1 MPVPDQPTADDKLGF
16 DQFAVPLATRISA
29 TNRAGTPW
37 TIGVYGEWGSGK
49 TSFLMMV
56 DQALRARGIKPIWF
70 NAWKYVREEN
80 LWSALI
86 ERIITESK
94 LSVPWYRR
102 PWARLRIWW
111 KSIDF
116 RAGAWEV
123 CRKTFVLL
131 FRVALLAV
139 LILMAISLVPVP
151 SNPVANSLAAN
162 PIFSSPVVR
171 VLVALFAG
179 LGAKPDALL
188 KLFDIKL
195 GADLSKFRRS
205 QAHRE
210 QSALLDDFN
219 REFRGV
225 LDVVH
230 ASKPLVVIIDD
241 LDRCLPEQT
250 LQIVETVK
258 LVLDEPGC
266 VFLLAVDREIIEHA
280 IAVKYKDLHAGGRE
294 LGETYFEKVVQ
305 LPYSLPPAAET
316 RVEDFIRSLSDDVD
330 VHDCVPVLRGS
341 PPYNPRRIKRSVQ
354 AFSLLKEFAD
364 GVVPPVLAKL
374 VVIQAQYRQVY
385 RAVVDDHTLLAR
397 LEEAYRTPAVLE
409 RDEPDLVLV
418 EQVKRFSELYPALR
432 SLLSLKISERDTFV
446 GVDME
451 RYVSFVK
458 AVSTVDSTATVAAA
472 SRTDLLL
479 SYAAEDT
486 RWGEWVASQLTGL
499 GAGVS
504 VADPDIG
511 GFEAHSRMI
520 LLVSPA
526 ALTDERTQRSL
537 AAAIAAR
544 LVVVFV
550 MVQRT
555 ELPAS
560 LADQPMTSLL
570 DLDQATARARL
581 ARRLDLPLTEVKTAG
596 AFPGTGSAI
605 DNVPVARLVEV
616 PRPALQRQIEK
627 CFATA
632 AVGRPT
638 ICALVGISGGGKTT
652 LARTYAE
659 AHTSAYEVIW
669 ILRADT
675 LDEDV
680 ARLARALQ
688 VAPEQAIQSLT
699 ARGRWLLVFDG
710 AGSPHTLLDRLPGVG
725 GGDVLITSTDPDWAE
740 YGTVIE
746 VPAMFGDDSLS
757 LLGPGDLDV
766 LRDIARK
773 LGHLPLAL
781 SLAGAYMRQTGAS
794 AVAYRTLLEERGT
807 SLHPELRNVL
817 GPVDSFDRVTSDLL
831 KVLAMTAFP
840 LDREVVLG
848 ILDVDAHSFDNAVR
862 ALHRVSLLSSAGRWL
877 AVHLVVRA
885 LVRDLIH
892 DSFGPDL
899 IDRTL
904 TALRMNPPDGG
915 DGVLPLVEFT
925 TNVKLV
931 VRVAERHDVALRL
944 CADLLVETGRRWL
957 ERGSDER
964 DLAEYALRL
973 QPDHSGAISLLAA
986 VQQRQPAE
994 TVLISLGAD
1003 VDGDQ
1008 TVAKVFCVLQ
1018 EGRSEMAAPGV
1029 VHRYAVYSRRFAH
1042 VDCAQHEERLRYL
1055 VSGAWRPDCALMI
1068 VGADDGVTDQ
1078 GEEQLLVAA
1087 KVGVRAVVFAVVG
1100 PGQDDLLLADLEELA
1115 AELAFEHSAVVR
1127 LTSLDDVR
1135 GLVPVLDHDVPAVR
1149 DRPFLMPVAR
1159 TDVAAGEP
1167 PEFTG
1172 RIVRGQVSVD
1182 DVVELRGQGAGATT
1196 VGVSAIKLADEL
1208 VTTAFAGDLVRV
1220 VLPAPNWHEF
1230 KPVQVV
1236 AAPGTTRMCQEIQA
1250 FLMLPLPPAD
1260 TQLVL
1265 RGVRVDAKLVDLG
1278 SADVP
1283 EGAAL
1288 VALSL
1293 NVPVVLEVGDRFGTD
1308 RGSGVVTRLV
1318 K

>member
-16 DQFAVPLATRISA
+16 DQFAVPLATRIAA

-56 DQALRARGIKPIWF
+56 DKALRARGIKPIWF

-111 KSIDF
+111 KSIEL
-116 RAGAWEV
+116 RAGAWELF
-123 CRKTFVLL
+123 RKTFVLL

-139 LILMAISLVPVP
+139 LILMAISLVPVA
-151 SNPVANSLAAN
+151 SNPVATSLAAN
-162 PIFSSPVVR
+162 PIFGSPVIR
-171 VLVALFAG
+171 VLVGLFAG

-316 RVEDFIRSLSDDVD
+316 RVEDFIRSLSDDDD

-409 RDEPDLVLV
+409 REEPDLVLV

-432 SLLSLKISERDTFV
+432 SLLSLKISELDTFA

-458 AVSTVDSTATVAAA
+458 AVSIVDSTASVAAA
-472 SRTDLLL
+472 PPDRVLL
-479 SYAAEDT
+479 SYAPEDV
-486 RWGEWVASQLTGL
+486 RWGEWVTTQLTGL

-504 VADPDIG
+504 VADPDVAEFG
-511 GFEAHSRMI
+511 AHDRMI

-526 ALTDERTQRSL
+526 ALADERTQRSW

-544 LVVVFV
+544 LAIVLV
-550 MVQRT
+550 MVERT
-555 ELPAS
+555 EIPAS
-560 LADQPMTSLL
+560 FADQPMIMLP

-596 AFPGTGSAI
+596 VFPGSGSAI
-605 DNVPVARLVEV
+605 GNVPVARLVEV
-616 PRPALQRQIEK
+616 PRPALLRQIEK

-652 LARTYAE
+652 LARTYAD

-669 ILRADT
+669 ILRADN

-680 ARLARALQ
+680 ATLARVLQ
-688 VAPEQAIQSLT
+688 VAPEQAIQSLS

-710 AGSPHTLLDRLPGVG
+710 AGSPGTLLDRLPGVG
-725 GGDVLITSTDPDWAE
+725 GGDVLITSTDPDWVE

-746 VPAMFGDDSLS
+746 VAPTFGDDSLS
-757 LLGPGDLDV
+757 LLGPGDRDV

-781 SLAGAYMRQTGAS
+781 SLAGGYMRQTGAS
-794 AVAYRTLLEERGT
+794 AGEYRALLEERGT
-807 SLHPELRNVL
+807 SLHPELRKVL
-817 GPVDSFDRVTSDLL
+817 GPVDSFDSVTSDLL

-840 LDREVVLG
+840 VERDVVLR
-848 ILDVDAHSFDNAVR
+848 ILDVDALSFDNAVR
-862 ALHRVSLLSSAGRWL
+862 ALNRVSLLSSADRGL
-877 AVHLVVRA
+877 AVHLVVSA

-892 DSFGPDL
+892 DNFGPRL
-899 IDRTL
+899 IERTL
-904 TALRMNPPDGG
+904 TALRVNPPDG

-931 VRVAERHDVALRL
+931 VRVAERHGVASRL
-944 CADLLVETGRRWL
+944 CADLLAETGKRWL
-957 ERGSDER
+957 ERGSDDR
-964 DLAEYALRL
+964 DLVEYALRL
-973 QPDHSGAISLLAA
+973 QPDHTGAINLLAA
-986 VQQRQPAE
+986 LQQRQPAE
-994 TVLISLGAD
+994 TVVISLGVDA
-1003 VDGDQ
+1003 DGDQ
-1008 TVAKVFCVLQ
+1008 TVARAFCVLQ
-1018 EGRSEMAAPGV
+1018 EGHSEMDALGV
-1029 VHRYAVYSRRFAH
+1029 VHRYAVFTRRFAH
-1042 VDCAQHEERLRYL
+1042 VDCAQHEKRLRYL
-1055 VSGAWRPDCALMI
+1055 VSGALRPDCALM
-1068 VGADDGVTDQ
+1068 VVAAGEGVTDQ

-1087 KVGVRAVVFAVVG
+1087 QVGVRAVVFAVVG
-1100 PGQDDLLLADLEELA
+1100 SGHDDLLLADLEELA
-1115 AELAFEHSAVVR
+1115 TELAFEHTAVVR
-1127 LTSLDDVR
+1127 LNDLSDVR
-1135 GLVPVLDHDVPAVR
+1135 GLVRALDHDVPAVSHG
-1149 DRPFLMPVAR
+1149 PFLMPVAR
-1159 TDVAAGEP
+1159 ADGLEGEMP
-1167 PEFTG
+1167 AFVG
-1172 RIVRGQVSVD
+1172 RIVRGRVGVKHI
-1182 DVVELRGQGAGATT
+1182 VELSGGGETPTMA
-1196 VGVSAIKLADEL
+1196 GVSAIRLADEPI
-1208 VTTAFAGDLVRV
+1208 TTAFAGDLVRV
-1220 VLPAPNWHEF
+1220 ALPAPASF
-1230 KPVQVV
+1230 RFTQVKV
-1236 AAPGTTRMCQEIQA
+1236 IAAPGTMRMCREVQA
-1250 FLMLPLPPAD
+1250 FLMLPLPPEE
-1260 TQLVL
+1260 TQLAL
-1265 RGVRVDAKLVDLG
+1265 REVRVGAKLVDLG
-1278 SADVP
+1278 SADAP

-1293 NVPVVLEVGDRFGTD
+1293 EVPVALEVGDRFDTA